1 MAQLRQQLRQS
12 LRQVALRYPE
22 LKRYSGRLG
31 LGRLLAPAATR
42 EQVTVDGDIIIE
54 LDMGV
59 PIFRYLYFHHDLSAT
74 EEVLLLSSQL
84 QPGDVV
90 VDVGAHIG
98 VFTLVAAKYCDEVYA
113 FEISPSTAKYLRRN
127 LELNA
132 ALATKVTLHELGVSD
147 QEGEYTLYNSVAN
160 PDLASLQPIER
171 SDMFAETV
179 VVTTLDRCLADRP
192 FSWLKID
199 VEGSELS
206 VLRGASEH
214 LSKNRPNV
222 LLELFEPFQQ
232 RAGASCGAIEQF
244 FVERSYTGYLL
255 SVSRSAQHGKRPAL
269 HLAPLVV
276 EHLDPVQASNALFVP
291 NERAAALLE
300 AIG

>member
-113 FEISPSTAKYLRRN
+113 FEISPSTSKYLRRN

-255 SVSRSAQHGKRPAL
+255 SVSRSAQHGKRAAL

-276 EHLDPVQASNALFVP
+276 EHLNPVQASNALFVP

>member
-1 MAQLRQQLRQS
+1 M
-12 LRQVALRYPE
+12 
-22 LKRYSGRLG
+22 G

-42 EQVTVDGDIIIE
+42 EQLIVDGDIVIE

-59 PIFRYLYFHHDLSAT
+59 PIFRYLYFHHDLSST
-74 EEVLLLSSQL
+74 EEVLLLGALL

-98 VFTLVAAKYCDEVYA
+98 VFTLVAAKYCGEVHA
-113 FEISPSTAKYLRRN
+113 FEISPSTTKYLRRN
-127 LELNA
+127 LALNP
-132 ALATKVTLHELGVSD
+132 ALAAKITLHEMGLSD
-147 QEGEYTLYNSVAN
+147 QEGEFTVYNSAAN

-171 SDMFAETV
+171 SDMFSETAA
-179 VVTTLDRCLADRP
+179 VTTLDRRLADRAV
-192 FSWLKID
+192 SWLKID

-214 LSKNRPNV
+214 LRQTRPNV
-222 LLELFEPFQQ
+222 LLEMFEPLQQ
-232 RAGASCGAIEQF
+232 RAGASCAAIEQF
-244 FVERSYTGYLL
+244 FMQRSYTGYLL
-255 SVSRSAQHGKRPAL
+255 SVDHDARHGTRPAL
-269 HLAPLVV
+269 QLSPLLVDC
-276 EHLDPVQASNALFVP
+276 LDTVQVSNALFVP